1 MAGFNRRLAPRGVS
15 GLGATAAIASL
26 AVALFGGSAPAATR
40 TWDGEGGNP
49 GWGTGNNWD
58 NNQVP
63 ASTDDVVFG
72 TAFTSG
78 TIITLD
84 GNRTANSLTINGPDT
99 IVISGSTLTLSSGSL
114 SVNSTP
120 DQFIASGVSIR
131 ANANWNIQGP
141 GSLAVSGVVNDGGS
155 ALNLAKN
162 GNGTLILSR
171 VNSYTGGTTLNAG
184 RLRVGIDNALPNSGT
199 FIFAGGN
206 LDAFNRSDTIG
217 PVSLTANSTLTFGS
231 ELVRQDITFSSAL
244 PYGGGTLTITGW
256 DGPTG
261 NTYDRLIIT
270 SDPTGSGLLDH
281 IQFSGYP
288 LGAAWIRGSGEI
300 VPRQPA
306 IILTNAAKLPNGAFQ
321 FVFTNTAG
329 ATFTALATT
338 NLSSPINWTVLGPV
352 PEISP
357 GQFQFVDVRATN
369 GGRQFYRVRS
379 P

>member
-1 MAGFNRRLAPRGVS
+1 MAGFNRCLADRGFS
-15 GLGATAAIASL
+15 WLRTMAIALL
-26 AVALFGGSAPAATR
+26 AVALFGGTSVAATR

-58 NNQVP
+58 NDQVP

-72 TAFTSG
+72 PAFTSG

-84 GNRTANSLTINGPDT
+84 GNRTANSLTIDGAG

-114 SVNSTP
+114 TVNSTF

-131 ANANWNIQGP
+131 ADANWNIQGP
-141 GSLAVSGVVNDGGS
+141 GSLAVSGVVSDGGS
-155 ALNLAKN
+155 ARNLAKN

-184 RLRVGIDNALPNSGT
+184 RLRVGINNALPDSGT

-217 PVSLTANSTLTFGS
+217 PLSLIANSTLTFGS

-244 PYGGGTLTITGW
+244 PYVGGTLTITGW

-261 NTYDRLIIT
+261 NTYDRLIIR

-288 LGAAWIRGSGEI
+288 LGAAWISASGEI

-321 FVFTNTAG
+321 FTFTNTTG

-357 GQFQFVDVRATN
+357 GQFQFIDARATN